1 MIGRSFIPLTLLPPV
16 LPPPTLKGFFM
27 SAISV
32 IQSALTMSSREIS
45 DLIDK
50 SHSNIKISA
59 ERLSIS
65 GVIGTLATQEFIHN
79 GNKYTEYLF
88 NKRDSLILVAQNS
101 PEFTAAIVD
110 RWQELETKQPENPL
124 LQLAH
129 AVMTAQGIIQDQS
142 QKLLIAEPKAA
153 ALDLISDS
161 SDSRCIRD
169 TAKELQIKPSILTKY
184 LLEHRWVYRQSRDD
198 AKLGKAMAFQHRID
212 QGLIK
217 HCLVPVTV
225 RGQTKLATSVEI
237 TGKGLAKLAIIF
249 AEKK

>member
-1 MIGRSFIPLTLLPPV
+1 
-16 LPPPTLKGFFM
+16 M

-32 IQSALTMSSREIS
+32 IQTALTMSSREIS

-59 ERLSIS
+59 ERLSVS
-65 GVIGTLATQEFIHN
+65 GVIGTLAAQEFIHN

-110 RWQELETKQPENPL
+110 RWQELENKQPENPL

-153 ALDLISDS
+153 ALDLISGSD
-161 SDSRCIRD
+161 DSRCIRD
-169 TAKELQIKPSILTKY
+169 TAKELKIRPSTLTNY
-184 LLEHRWVYRQSRDD
+184 LIENRWIYRQSRDD
-198 AKLGKAMAFQHRID
+198 ERIGKVMAYQHRID
-212 QGLIK
+212 QGLIE
-217 HCLVPVTV
+217 HCSVVIEQK
-225 RGQTKLATSVEI
+225 GQTKLATSVKI
-237 TGKGLAKLAIIF
+237 TGKGFAKLSVVF
-249 AEKK
+249 AGESK

>member
-1 MIGRSFIPLTLLPPV
+1 
-16 LPPPTLKGFFM
+16 M

-65 GVIGTLATQEFIHN
+65 GVIGTLAAQEFIHN

-110 RWQELETKQPENPL
+110 RWQELESSNHQAIPKSFAEA
-124 LQLAH
+124 LQLA
-129 AVMTAQGIIQDQS
+129 ANQAAELEAARPSIEFVEKYVESTGNMGFRQVA
-142 QKLLIAEPKAA
+142 KLLRIKENDFRAFLQDNKIMYRLGSQWMPYAPHI
-153 ALDLISDS
+153 DSGRFYVTTGTSDTDHAYS
-161 SDSRCIRD
+161 
-169 TAKELQIKPSILTKY
+169 TAKFTPKGIQWI
-184 LLEHRWVYRQSRDD
+184 
-198 AKLGKAMAFQHRID
+198 AKLW
-212 QGLIK
+212 
-217 HCLVPVTV
+217 
-225 RGQTKLATSVEI
+225 S
-237 TGKGLAKLAIIF
+237 
-249 AEKK
+249 EKQ